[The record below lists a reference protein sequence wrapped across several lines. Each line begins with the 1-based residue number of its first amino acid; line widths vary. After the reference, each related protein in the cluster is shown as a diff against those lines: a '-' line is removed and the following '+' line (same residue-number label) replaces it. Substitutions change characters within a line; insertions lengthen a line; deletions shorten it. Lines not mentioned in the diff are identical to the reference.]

1 MAQALL
7 LRIRGLVTSAE
18 CRIQRTGCPVVLLEM
33 TDAAT
38 GQTIHVRHTYPDASS
53 TSNMAAHALARR
65 LRGQQAELDAIN
77 PRFKAHRL
85 DCDAAWIH
93 TPTNLLKDYQQ

>member
-1 MAQALL
+1 MGTGLQ
-7 LRIRGLVTSAE
+7 LRIRGLVTASE
-18 CRIQRTGCPVVLLEM
+18 CRTERSGHPVVVIEM
-33 TDAAT
+33 SDTAT
-38 GQTIHVRHTYPDASS
+38 GQTVRVRHAYPDASS

-65 LRGQQAELDAIN
+65 LRGQQAELDVIN

-93 TPTNLLKDYQQ
+93 PPTNLLKDYQQ